1 MSLNLYSKE
10 STDLLLSGY
19 LPLAGGTLSGGIT
32 LSSSGIIFS
41 DSSVQT
47 TAAVAFTGG
56 SITSSIYWNDGTVST
71 SMNDGY
77 FLVQDSASS
86 AYGVLYQNG
95 MEVGDGTQAIV
106 IHANGITFGD
116 STVQTT
122 AFPAN
127 TFLPLSGGA
136 MTGALQ
142 LGGDLACDGY
152 NLSGGN
158 FSSPAGQVNCQNLT
172 LTNGDSG
179 SVTFADGTIQTTA
192 ASGGSP
198 DYNAISYLSFC
209 VNLSFLF
216 LPGSWNYYSTPNQ
229 FPFNSG
235 NLNQYAYI
243 GLLNNIGITQNGVDF
258 YPFDSIPGGGVT
270 FQASTFTSFD
280 SGNYIFLAFKDS
292 AGTWHMAP
300 SCILYSP

>member
-56 SITSSIYWNDGTVST
+56 AITSSIYWNDGTVST
-71 SMNDGY
+71 SMNDSY
-77 FLVQDSASS
+77 FLVQDSSS
-86 AYGVLYQNG
+86 GAYGVLYQNG
-95 MEVGDGTQAIV
+95 LEVGDGTQAIK
-106 IHANGITFGD
+106 IHGNGITFAD
-116 STVQTT
+116 SSVQTT
-122 AFPAN
+122 SCQNYGFYVIG
-127 TFLPLSGGA
+127 S
-136 MTGALQ
+136 
-142 LGGDLACDGY
+142 GDLSLDGY
-152 NLSGGN
+152 S
-158 FSSPAGQVNCQNLT
+158 
-172 LTNGDSG
+172 LTNGNVNCSAGQATFQNVTLTPGDG
-179 SVTFADGTIQTTA
+179 GALTFADGSIMTTA
-192 ASGGSP
+192 ASGGSQ

-209 VNLSFLF
+209 VNLAFLF
-216 LPGSWNYYSTPNQ
+216 QPGSWNYYSTPNQ

-235 NLNQYAYI
+235 NLNQYSYI

-258 YPFDSIPGGGVT
+258 YPFDSITLGGVT

>member
-1 MSLNLYSKE
+1 MSISIYSKE
-10 STDLLLSGY
+10 SVDNLIAGC
-19 LPLAGGTLSGGIT
+19 LPLSGGT
-32 LSSSGIIFS
+32 MTGGLTVASPGIIFS

-47 TAAVAFTGG
+47 TASVVFTGG
-56 SITSSIYWNDGTVST
+56 SISSSIYWNDGTIST

-77 FLVQDSASS
+77 FLVTDTSSS

-95 MEVGDGTQAIV
+95 MEVGDGTNTIKV
-106 IHANGITFGD
+106 HGNGITFAD
-116 STVQTT
+116 STTQST
-122 AFPAN
+122 AVN
-127 TFLPLSGGA
+127 GSLYLLLSGGA

-172 LTNGDSG
+172 LTSGDG
-179 SVTFADGTIQTTA
+179 GVITFADGSVQTSA
-192 ASGGSP
+192 ASGGA
-198 DYNAISYLSFC
+198 DYNATAYLSFC
-209 VNLSFLF
+209 VNLAFLF
-216 LPGSWNYYSTPNQ
+216 QPGSWNYYSTPNQ
-229 FPFNSG
+229 FPFASG

-243 GLLNNIGITQNGVDF
+243 GLLNNIGVTQDGSTF
-258 YPFDSIPGGGVT
+258 YPFDSITVGSVT

-292 AGTWHMAP
+292 SGTWHTAT
-300 SCILYSP
+300 SCIIYSP